1 MDEEPFDVEEE
12 VSTIVNSPRMEP
24 LSALSCVIPAA
35 GAPPRNYWVAH
46 NFASRLHNDFIRHR
60 ENGNQKG
67 MVQCFY
73 LLARYYGRTLGILR
87 DALRR
92 GNEELINA
100 ALRNLVILHQPLYFM
115 REVAP
120 TTIPLVLTLNKHT
133 SEHFFRDIL
142 MEVLSDA
149 DSPITL
155 ETLTEH
161 TKESHL
167 IHQMENQIVV
177 AHLNNLISRGHIR
190 QIGEKYR
197 IENIPYNHL
206 NIDHANLEA
215 FLGSTLY
222 REFEGNGFL
231 GLSDIVNRKNA
242 FKNFFQRFSGCS
254 PEMAELFIAAAT
266 EITRPIQL
274 GRSQLWQH
282 ADIIGSPYPR
292 PYQRDAYAIFKGYG
306 YQGALIEAPTGSGKT
321 LMGLMCIQDWL
332 RTLSRGE
339 SVLIL
344 VPTSNYVQ
352 QWVAETCYKDIG
364 LKMPIDEIFTGT
376 PGTYEAERR
385 RTGAAP
391 PILIMTY
398 TSLAQLGS
406 PTGKGGFDKGS
417 IEKFLQA
424 SNVQYVILD
433 EVHKVADNMNNVSA
447 NVARL
452 LTEWLHD
459 GSLRGLLG
467 FSGTAETYRD
477 RFPLLGLQLVYVMPP
492 ADLIAYGFVAP
503 FAELGIPFS
512 YSDRE
517 KRVLELLDQYKEQIK
532 AFIDLV
538 GVQHLVDSF
547 KTFPMAQRVLLGK
560 HLDMYESQ
568 RDQEGAI
575 RKRFSAW
582 EQMKEISLNDLNM
595 VVITQTMKQMSDEAL
610 VKDALRVSETPNEFK
625 DIISILNAVREELRE
640 LVYFPDL
647 SLRLDSEG
655 YGYTFTPIEPQ
666 QPVTRKAKQ
675 DLKDAL
681 ASTIIGLYNS
691 LRNFYFRIGEGRLDT
706 INSIIEAE
714 YSLRP
719 VSGVIVF
726 DNAKRIKW
734 EEDVAAP
741 GYSGIAGVF
750 AQMLG
755 DNRLVPL
762 AALSSEVYMPWSSE
776 NPLPHQ
782 ISRFIKEEIMIREL
796 GDSFFGLVTSRI
808 AIPRDRLNE
817 LRDFFNDTLSHYV
830 SGLHGVGS
838 KRPSELNRRVLTK
851 LAHRINQLNLGRP
864 GQLLKARLS
873 LRNNVLRRWVDNFY
887 DYAILSRYFD
897 EAHEARLRQAN
908 GKVQRFYVVKMPG
921 GEKKLLMYNL
931 MSRVFDAT
939 SLPVNV
945 IIVSSWA
952 RTGWN
957 VIKPNVLIDATAT
970 RDVTAWQQLRGRA
983 MRARRSWDK
992 SAYEL
997 ITLLLG
1003 TQVKGIRG
1011 SAYDLPA
1018 DVLADAQSVN
1028 DVQYVDVLR
1037 QPERRLLFDSY
1048 RNGRGDE
1055 SDPVLVEKINEG
1067 WLSGFTQ
1074 EERESLAADLMLYKN
1089 KVTHIFELVKAYGT
1103 TKQVVYNRAT
1113 RMWTRTEQIALKHM
1127 HEYSVNPFT
1136 GVYSSGEE
1144 HAPLLY
1150 AQDPRDNSPS
1160 SLVGLLY
1167 ERMVNRDKVI
1177 VKGWIRA
1184 VITDFAEPKTSET
1197 GGL

>member
-35 GAPPRNYWVAH
+35 GAPPRNYWVAY

-60 ENGNQKG
+60 EDANQKG

-92 GNEELINA
+92 GNEELVNA
-100 ALRNLVILHQPLYFM
+100 TLRNLVILHQPLYLM
-115 REVAP
+115 RDVAP
-120 TTIPLVLTLNKHT
+120 TDIPLVLTLNKNT

-142 MEVLSDA
+142 MEALSDA
-149 DSPITL
+149 DSSITL
-155 ETLTEH
+155 EALIEH
-161 TKESHL
+161 AQEMHL
-167 IHQMENQIVV
+167 IHRMEKQIVLT
-177 AHLNNLISRGHIR
+177 HIENLVSRGHVR
-190 QIGEKYR
+190 QTGERYR
-197 IENIPYNHL
+197 IESIPYNYL
-206 NIDHANLEA
+206 NMDHANLEA
-215 FLGSTLY
+215 LLGTRIY
-222 REFEGNGFL
+222 REFEENGFL

-242 FKNFFQRFSGCS
+242 FRTFFQRFSGCS
-254 PEMAELFIAAAT
+254 PDMADLFIAAAT

-274 GRSQLWQH
+274 GRSQLWQY
-282 ADIIGSPYPR
+282 ADIIGSPHPR

-339 SVLIL
+339 SILIL

-364 LKMPIDEIFTGT
+364 LKMPIDELFTGT
-376 PGTYEAERR
+376 PSTYEAERR
-385 RTGAAP
+385 RSGAAP

-406 PTGKGGFDKGS
+406 PTGKGGFDKVS
-417 IEKFLQA
+417 VEKFLQA

-433 EVHKVADNMNNVSA
+433 EVHKVADNMKSVSA
-447 NVARL
+447 DVARL

-459 GSLRGLLG
+459 GSLRGLIG

-503 FAELGIPFS
+503 FAELGVPFS

-517 KRVLELLDQYKEQIK
+517 KRVLDLLDLYKEQIR
-532 AFIDLV
+532 AFINLI
-538 GVQHLVDSF
+538 GVQYLIDSF
-547 KTFPMAQRVLLGK
+547 KSLPMDQRVLLGK
-560 HLDMYESQ
+560 HLDMYEAQ
-568 RDQEGAI
+568 RDQEGAL
-575 RKRFSAW
+575 RKRFRDW
-582 EQMKEISLNDLNM
+582 EQLKEISLNELNL
-595 VVITQTMKQMSDEAL
+595 VVITQTLKKMSDAELVEDAVRDSEAR
-610 VKDALRVSETPNEFK
+610 DMFK
-625 DIISILNAVREELRE
+625 DIVSSLNTVRDELKD
-640 LVYFPDL
+640 LVYFQDL
-647 SLRLDSEG
+647 SLRLDSDG
-655 YGYTFTPIEPQ
+655 YGYTFQPVELR

-675 DLKDAL
+675 NLKDAL
-681 ASTIIGLYNS
+681 ASTILGLYNS

-714 YSLRP
+714 YRTRP

-734 EEDVAAP
+734 EEAVAAP
-741 GYSGIAGVF
+741 GYTGVAGVF
-750 AQMLG
+750 SQMLG
-755 DNRLVPL
+755 DPTLTPL
-762 AALSSEVYMPWSSE
+762 AALSSEVYMPWSDE
-776 NPLPHQ
+776 NPLPAQ
-782 ISRFIKEEIMIREL
+782 ISGFIKEEIMVKEL

-808 AIPRDRLNE
+808 AIPPEQLND
-817 LRDFFNDTLSHYV
+817 LRSFFNDTLSEYV
-830 SGLHGVGS
+830 TRLHGVGS
-838 KRPSELNRRVLTK
+838 KRPGEFTKRVLAKFETRVSK
-851 LAHRINQLNLGRP
+851 LNLGRS

-873 LRNNVLRRWVDNFY
+873 LHNNVLRRWVDNFY
-887 DYAILSRYFD
+887 DYAIISRYFD
-897 EAHEARLRQAN
+897 EAHEAKLRQAS
-908 GKVQRFYVVKMPG
+908 GRVRQFYVVKMPG

-931 MSRVFDAT
+931 MSKVFDAP

-957 VIKPNVLIDATAT
+957 VIKPNILIDATAT

-983 MRARRSWDK
+983 MRARRTWDK
-992 SAYEL
+992 RAYEL

-1003 TQVKGIRG
+1003 TQIKGIRG

-1018 DVLADAQSVN
+1018 DVLADAQDVN
-1028 DVQYVDVLR
+1028 DVQYVEILLE
-1037 QPERRLLFDSY
+1037 PERQLLRDSY
-1048 RNGRGDE
+1048 HNGRSEGV
-1055 SDPVLVEKINEG
+1055 DPVQVDKINEG
-1067 WLSGFTQ
+1067 RLSDFTQ
-1074 EERESLAADLMLYKN
+1074 DERENLAVDLMLYRN
-1089 KVTHIFELVKAYGT
+1089 KVTHIFELVKAYGS
-1103 TKQVVYNRAT
+1103 TKQVTYNRAT
-1113 RMWTRTEQIALKHM
+1113 RTWIRTESIALKHM

-1136 GVYSSGEE
+1136 GVYSSGEV

-1150 AQDPRDNSPS
+1150 AQDPRENSPS
-1160 SLVGLLY
+1160 SLIGLLN
-1167 ERMVNRDKVI
+1167 ERMTNRDPVI

-1184 VITDFAEPKTSET
+1184 VVTDFADSKTSET
-1197 GGL
+1197 GAV